1 MSADKSVTAAAPR
14 SILRRSSSFSVAN
27 GGSLMNRTMPSANL
41 DSAPSR
47 LGSASSRAIA
57 IPTSGRA
64 RGGDSVASGSST
76 SGSPATGGEMFLNAK
91 IRGETH
97 AGSVA
102 SGSKATIQMK
112 ARHRHGDVFA
122 PEASDEGD
130 TWGPSPS
137 TDAPGADEAEGR
149 VRRGEALTGLESP
162 LRELLERK
170 REDADRSEASSSRHT
185 SVFNTIDSLSALDP
199 IDDKVTESDDVPP
212 LPTPDVSKHGTNEAW
227 LFMSQSERRGR
238 FSDAGDTDGTGPDSD
253 RIASISSRP
262 ESGGRGMRHAA
273 SVVSFSEEHKIH
285 HIGSVSDLAKEKKVK
300 TKTTIMSALKGEF
313 KALMVNYGMKAEKPK
328 DAPVI
333 DGLKDSRKNMFE
345 NIQNTIQVNENR
357 AAWETRELSLRGGNE
372 YGKMMAQMR
381 RTSSSPELT
390 NLDAD
395 GHGG

>member
-1 MSADKSVTAAAPR
+1 MCIR
-14 SILRRSSSFSVAN
+14 
-27 GGSLMNRTMPSANL
+27 
-41 DSAPSR
+41 DS
-47 LGSASSRAIA
+47 
-57 IPTSGRA
+57 
-64 RGGDSVASGSST
+64 
-76 SGSPATGGEMFLNAK
+76 
-91 IRGETH
+91 
-97 AGSVA
+97 
-102 SGSKATIQMK
+102 
-112 ARHRHGDVFA
+112 
-122 PEASDEGD
+122 
-130 TWGPSPS
+130 
-137 TDAPGADEAEGR
+137 
-149 VRRGEALTGLESP
+149 
-162 LRELLERK
+162 
-170 REDADRSEASSSRHT
+170 
-185 SVFNTIDSLSALDP
+185 
-199 IDDKVTESDDVPP
+199 VPP
-212 LPTPDVSKHGTNEAW
+212 LPTPEVSKHGTNEAW

-300 TKTTIMSALKGEF
+300 DKTSMMSSLKGEL